1 MTDKEKPNSQSNG
14 RCAVELWRSNWI
26 YMAAEHEISGF
37 SYTGVS
43 DDALY
48 ETLVELIS
56 GGSVTYDDIAAD
68 PDKYFKYSLD
78 YTFVE
83 DTIAPTV
90 VVKDVPSAG

>member
-26 YMAAEHEISGF
+26 YMATEHEISGF
-37 SYTGVS
+37 SHTGVS

>member
-37 SYTGVS
+37 SHTGVS

-68 PDKYFKYSLD
+68 PDKHFKYSLD

-90 VVKDVPSAG
+90 VVKDAPSAG

>member
-26 YMAAEHEISGF
+26 YMGAEHELS
-37 SYTGVS
+37 GVS
-43 DDALY
+43 YDIPDDAY
-48 ETLVELIS
+48 EPLVELIS

-90 VVKDVPSAG
+90 VVKDVPPAG

>member
-1 MTDKEKPNSQSNG
+1 MTDKEKPNSQSND

-37 SYTGVS
+37 SHTGVS
-43 DDALY
+43 DEALY

-56 GGSVTYDDIAAD
+56 GGAVTYEDIAAD

-83 DTIAPTV
+83 DAIAPTV
-90 VVKDVPSAG
+90 VVKDVPPAG

>member
-37 SYTGVS
+37 SHTGVS

-56 GGSVTYDDIAAD
+56 DQ
-68 PDKYFKYSLD
+68 
-78 YTFVE
+78 
-83 DTIAPTV
+83 
-90 VVKDVPSAG
+90 